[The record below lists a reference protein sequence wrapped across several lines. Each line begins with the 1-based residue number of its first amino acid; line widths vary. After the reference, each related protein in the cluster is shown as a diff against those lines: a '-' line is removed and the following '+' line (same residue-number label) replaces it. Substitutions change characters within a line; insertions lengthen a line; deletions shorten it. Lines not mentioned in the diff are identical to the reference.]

1 MPSWWRKSSS
11 KEVKKK
17 ENKES
22 FIDTIMTIHRKLKS
36 SSEEKFNS
44 RSGGSRRRCSDTVSE
59 MGSQSRALSPLT
71 STQVSRCQSFAERPQ
86 AQPLPLPRVQL
97 SNIGRSDSAVN
108 ASSKPGSDREPKQLL
123 YLPLPSPGRI
133 LSRADPTDAEGDIAT
148 ASISSDSSIDS
159 DDPSDSRLLSP
170 MASDC
175 EYGNRTTVNSPSR

>member
-108 ASSKPGSDREPKQLL
+108 ASSKPG
-123 YLPLPSPGRI
+123 
-133 LSRADPTDAEGDIAT
+133 ADPTDAEGDIAT

-175 EYGNRTTVNSPSR
+175 EYGNRTTVNSPSRVMQKDQFPNVNQKTQKRL